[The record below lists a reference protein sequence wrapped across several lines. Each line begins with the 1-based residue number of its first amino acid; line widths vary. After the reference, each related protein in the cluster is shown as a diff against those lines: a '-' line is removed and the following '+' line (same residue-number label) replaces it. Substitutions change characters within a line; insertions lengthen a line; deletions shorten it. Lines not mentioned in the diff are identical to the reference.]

1 MADEIA
7 KSLKL
12 NRNLMSNLEKAIEM
26 DRAIKIGWGAQGDA
40 KPKEGEIG
48 IAPHLPKGARIR
60 LLGNLGDFTAACSN
74 GGSFTLE
81 GNALGW
87 FGAWNDGGRLVVERD
102 ADLRCGHGMV
112 SGRVFVHGSVGD
124 EAGGDMQ
131 GGELIVRGHAGRRT
145 GIGMADGL
153 IVIVGDCNADVGQ
166 GMTGG
171 RIIVGGRCLPE
182 GEGATQRTLTKT
194 EHKEISTILKEHEMK
209 ISLDAIVI
217 VADEEN
223 AIPSEE
229 PEHIVWGDFSDIGI
243 LSGETPLDG
252 SAPLDLVNLVT
263 RGNEDEGVAFPI
275 PVLPKVESGKGLTGN
290 LLDNHPCLVRD
301 SPRDIDIVAIGSEN
315 IARADELLA
324 AGSGLLLD
332 LDELPPLYDGEV
344 AGLLTGLRAH
354 LSEEKPVFIAGRVD
368 RVVNLHR
375 MAHDQPIDG
384 VLIRIA
390 TPARMSASA
399 ALPRIGL
406 SARDAGVAE
415 SLIQILDLPWSA
427 SADDAVISVA
437 AGCGMISADPFAD
450 LDNVPG
456 TQKAR
461 AAAIEK
467 WLSDFA
473 TSIRGRMTDLGID
486 ALDKLTRRHLRAL
499 EHETAAQSG
508 LRLAGYDRPLPQWLG
523 Q

>member
-12 NRNLMSNLEKAIEM
+12 NRNLMRNLEKAIEM

-60 LLGNLGDFTAACSN
+60 LLGNLGDFTAACSK

-102 ADLRCGHGMV
+102 TDLRCGHGMI
-112 SGRVFVHGSVGD
+112 SGRIFVHGSVGD
-124 EAGGDMQ
+124 EAGSGME
-131 GGELIVRGHAGRRT
+131 GGELIVRGHAGRRI
-145 GIGMADGL
+145 GIGMTDGL

-171 RIIVGGRCLPE
+171 RIVVGGRCLPE
-182 GEGATQRTLTKT
+182 GDAANQRTLSKS
-194 EHKEISTILKEHEMK
+194 EHKEISAILKEHELK
-209 ISLDAIVI
+209 ISEDAIVI
-217 VADEEN
+217 VADKEN
-223 AIPSEE
+223 AIPSDT
-229 PEHIVWGDFSDIGI
+229 PEHVVWGDFSDIGI
-243 LSGETPLDG
+243 LSGETPLNQ
-252 SAPLDLVNLVT
+252 SAPLDLVNLIT
-263 RGNEDEGVAFPI
+263 RGDEDEGIAFPI
-275 PVLPKVESGKGLTGN
+275 PVLPKVESGKGLTGAF
-290 LLDNHPCLVRD
+290 LDGQPCLVQD
-301 SPRDIDIVAIGSEN
+301 SPRAIDIVAIGCNN
-315 IARADELLA
+315 IAKADELLTS
-324 AGSGLLLD
+324 GGGLLLD

-344 AGLLTGLRAH
+344 SGLLTGLRGH
-354 LSEEKPVFIAGRVD
+354 LGEEKPVFIAGRVD
-368 RVVNLHR
+368 RIVNLHR
-375 MAHDQPIDG
+375 MARDQPIDG

-399 ALPRIGL
+399 SLPRIGL
-406 SARDAGVAE
+406 SARDAGV
-415 SLIQILDLPWSA
+415 SGNLTQILDLPWSA

-437 AGCGMISADPFAD
+437 AGCGMICADPFAQ
-450 LDNVPG
+450 LDDVPG

-461 AAAIEK
+461 ATAVENWLAA
-467 WLSDFA
+467 FT
-473 TSIRGRMTDLGID
+473 TSMRGRMTDLGID